1 MGIFKL
7 VGISLYVG
15 IFVTETTV
23 KMDAKGRI
31 RIPRKFREAIQLSE
45 GGCVNIKSEGKV
57 LIIEASESIAD
68 KYYGIVHVENWPEDL
83 EEYAKTEMLK
93 RWKQRVTM

>member
-1 MGIFKL
+1 VGINL
-7 VGISLYVG
+7 HVGIS
-15 IFVTETTV
+15 VTETTV

-45 GGCVNIKSEGKV
+45 GGCVTIKSDGKV
-57 LIIEASESIAD
+57 LIIEASVSIAD

-83 EEYAKTEMLK
+83 KAYAKAEMLK
-93 RWKQRVTM
+93 RWKQRQLPLS